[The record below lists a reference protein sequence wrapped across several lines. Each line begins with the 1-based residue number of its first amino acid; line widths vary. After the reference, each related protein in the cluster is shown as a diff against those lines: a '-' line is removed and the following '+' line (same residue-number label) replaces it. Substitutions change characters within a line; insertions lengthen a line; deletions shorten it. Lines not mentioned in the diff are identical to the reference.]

1 MAKKDKDQIQLMNLI
16 DFDFE
21 KIKDFIHNSSD
32 QSLVYVG
39 CDSKDHKS
47 HVDFVTV
54 VCVHIDGC
62 HGSKVFIDK
71 KRIKKRIYLHD
82 RLWQEVILTGET
94 ATKVREF
101 VGKKYLE
108 THVDLNPN
116 RKYKSNTILKEA
128 LAYLVSMGF
137 NVKEKPE
144 AHSAS
149 YAADHYLRI

>member
-1 MAKKDKDQIQLMNLI
+1 MAKKEQAQLKNLI
-16 DFDFE
+16 DFDWE
-21 KIKDFIHNSSD
+21 QIKEFVMNSSD
-32 QSLVYVG
+32 ESLVYVG
-39 CDSKDHKS
+39 CDSKDHKT

-54 VCVHIDGC
+54 VCVHIDGR
-62 HGSKVFIDK
+62 HGSRVFIDK
-71 KRIKKRIYLHD
+71 KRIKKRMYLHD
-82 RLWQEVILTGET
+82 RLWQEVVLTKDAAE
-94 ATKVREF
+94 KVRGF

-116 RKYKSNTILKEA
+116 RKYKSNTILKDA
-128 LAYLVSMGF
+128 LAYLVAFGF